1 MWTKKPP
8 SKDTEYEKLKYP
20 PKNSPNRQTHQKMQI
35 GTIFQIATLIG
46 LPDFHQQANKSITL
60 LGISQDMP
68 KLLKKGIP

>member
-1 MWTKKPP
+1 
-8 SKDTEYEKLKYP
+8 
-20 PKNSPNRQTHQKMQI
+20 MQI